1 MSKIVKIEE
10 VNNVNFNDDNY
21 PCYDGFRIETEDEEM
36 YFLINNFQSCCENW
50 GYISLYSRRFK
61 GIYWC

>member
-10 VNNVNFNDDNY
+10 VNNVNFNNDNY

-36 YFLINNFQSCCENW
+36 YFLINNFH
-50 GYISLYSRRFK
+50 LK
-61 GIYWC
+61 